1 MHQNMNGRVSAVL
14 TARLKLLVPNEER
27 MIKTLGHAKRGSHT
41 TLCIPHRKHSYL
53 VTAGDIVDVIARF
66 HE

>member
-1 MHQNMNGRVSAVL
+1 
-14 TARLKLLVPNEER
+14 
-27 MIKTLGHAKRGSHT
+27 MIKRLGHAKRGSHT
-41 TLCIPHRKHSYL
+41 TLCMPHRKHSYL